1 MQRNLAV
8 RAAIAPPKDRNKIRK
23 EAFQLRKQL
32 GLPRDAFVDIVSLLE
47 LALPVIDP
55 SFNLLPVPDK
65 ELSGRY
71 AETRP
76 YEHAIYVKES
86 VYDAAIRGGGQA
98 RMILAHE
105 LAHYLYHSPR
115 EISFAY
121 VNRNERLD
129 SNVDPERQADI
140 FAAEFLAPSGELR
153 GLSVSD
159 FQRWLPRI
167 NCDRPAI
174 LPEGTRQKRRG
185 GQALKLDRRPTQKFH
200 PLQGRS

>member
-1 MQRNLAV
+1 MQRNPAV

-32 GLPRDAFVDIVSLLE
+32 GLPRDASVDIVSLLE

-140 FAAEFLAPSGELR
+140 FCSRILGPQWRASRVERKRCAAEIRRFSVGAKNQLR
-153 GLSVSD
+153 QASNIARRHASKK
-159 FQRWLPRI
+159 
-167 NCDRPAI
+167 
-174 LPEGTRQKRRG
+174 KRRSG
-185 GQALKLDRRPTQKFH
+185 PKA
-200 PLQGRS
+200 